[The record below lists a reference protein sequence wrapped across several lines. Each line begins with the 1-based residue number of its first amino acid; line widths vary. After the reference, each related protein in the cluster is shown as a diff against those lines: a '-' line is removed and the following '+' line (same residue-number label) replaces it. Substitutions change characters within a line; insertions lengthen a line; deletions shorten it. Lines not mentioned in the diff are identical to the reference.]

1 MPVAAG
7 VAKNETCFS
16 PSSDGVACELLEQG
30 QMSLENIA
38 ARSGFGNL
46 PTMRHHFRKC
56 LNTSPSSYRKV
67 FVGASLSTVD

>member
-1 MPVAAG
+1 M
-7 VAKNETCFS
+7 
-16 PSSDGVACELLEQG
+16 EQG

-38 ARSGFGNL
+38 ARSGFGSL